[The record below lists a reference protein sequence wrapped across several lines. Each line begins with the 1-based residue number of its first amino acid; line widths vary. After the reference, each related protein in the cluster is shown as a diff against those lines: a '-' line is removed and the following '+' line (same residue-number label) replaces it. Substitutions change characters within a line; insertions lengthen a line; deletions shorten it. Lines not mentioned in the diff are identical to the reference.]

1 MKFSKETLTSSFPS
15 SELAEWKHVSGL
27 LEFCSY
33 WGRDWLFRGASKAS
47 YPLIPKIGRDER
59 KKKSGSRIAY
69 SKADEVAVLD
79 FFKSR
84 ATAVVS
90 DTKRSEIEWMA
101 LAQHHG
107 APTRLLDWSEGLLVA
122 LWFATQTSKN
132 LKSSD
137 DGAGALWL
145 AWDLPKASE
154 ATRNNPLNARQ
165 VGTYRPDYFDRRIA
179 AQLSVFTLQQ
189 SPTVPLQTENL
200 FMLRVPNASKFTL
213 RKRLD
218 AAGINERTIFPGLSG
233 LGADVAWRYKNNFL
247 QKYQREE
254 P

>member
-1 MKFSKETLTSSFPS
+1 MKFNKGKLESEFPDRVLNEWADVSK
-15 SELAEWKHVSGL
+15 L

-33 WGRDWLFRGASKAS
+33 WGRDWLFRGTSKSS
-47 YPLIPKIGRDER
+47 YALIPKVGRDER
-59 KKKSGSRIAY
+59 KKKSESRIAY
-69 SKADEVAVLD
+69 SSADETAVLD

-84 ATAVVS
+84 ATALTN
-90 DTKRSEIEWMA
+90 DITRSEIEWLA

-122 LWFATQTSKN
+122 LWFATEASSKG
-132 LKSSD
+132 SSGED
-137 DGAGALWL
+137 SGGLWL
-145 AWDLPKASE
+145 AWDLPRATE
-154 ATRNNPLNARQ
+154 ATRKSPLNARQ

-189 SPTVPLQTENL
+189 SPTLPLKSDNL
-200 FMLRVPNASKFTL
+200 FMFSVPNSAKYTL

-218 AAGINERTIFPGLSG
+218 AAGINQRTMFPDLSG

-247 QKYQREE
+247 QKYQRVE